1 MKQKHQQVIS
11 EGEALLQ
18 AIRHVEM
25 QMECARSA
33 FSSVTDENLIES
45 YIYEIIA
52 LQKKYAYFLKLAKET
67 GLRAGYAAETE
78 KIS

>member
-33 FSSVTDENLIES
+33 L
-45 YIYEIIA
+45 
-52 LQKKYAYFLKLAKET
+52 
-67 GLRAGYAAETE
+67 
-78 KIS
+78 